1 MGRRFPVLMVL
12 LRVGAFATC
21 LQLAVA
27 YPFVAAAQ
35 QPAQQPA
42 GATVPP
48 PAPVVPGAPAAQVP
62 GRGRGPQPVDSRVQI
77 RTHHFAETNEDI
89 PYALFVSS
97 KVKKDQKAPMIV
109 SLHGLGGTHTTM
121 MRPNAIDLAE
131 AGGYILLAPMGYN
144 PRGWFGAP
152 APQGRRGAPP
162 ANAAPNA
169 APNPAP
175 NAAAPSPAA
184 PNQAVPN
191 LALPNQTAAA
201 PQGRR
206 GGGPGGANP
215 NDPPNLRELSE
226 KETLQVIELVRKE
239 FTVDDNRTYVMGHSM
254 GGAGTLYLAIK
265 YPQRWA
271 AAVAIAPAAF
281 SVDKEGLAR
290 IPKMPIMIV
299 HGDMDTVV
307 PTAVGR
313 AWVDAMKALNMN
325 YQYIEVPGGDHGSVI
340 SSHQAEIFA
349 FFAKHS
355 R

>member
-1 MGRRFPVLMVL
+1 MGRRFPVLRVL
-12 LRVGAFATC
+12 LRVGAFAAC

-27 YPFVAAAQ
+27 AQ
-35 QPAQQPA
+35 QPAVPA
-42 GATVPP
+42 TT
-48 PAPVVPGAPAAQVP
+48 GAPAAQAP

-97 KVKKDQKAPMIV
+97 KVRKDQKAPMIV
-109 SLHGLGGTHTTM
+109 TLHGLGGTHTTM

-162 ANAAPNA
+162 ANAAPNT
-169 APNPAP
+169 APSTPPAP
-175 NAAAPSPAA
+175 TQAA
-184 PNQAVPN
+184 PNQA
-191 LALPNQTAAA
+191 APNQTAAA

-271 AAVAIAPAAF
+271 AAAAIAPAAF
-281 SVDKEGLAR
+281 SVDKEGLSK
-290 IPKMPIMIV
+290 IPKMPIMVV

-307 PTAVGR
+307 PTSVGR

-325 YQYIEVPGGDHGSVI
+325 YQYIEVPGGDHGTVI
-340 SSHQAEIFA
+340 SSHQADIFA